1 MSKINVHREEW
12 NKNFPGKEQRKKIHT
27 LQDRDYCWN
36 RDPTDYADTQE
47 KQNSGEVWKLNW
59 GQKLEVLHDQLKSLD
74 FLFYP
79 IY

>member
-1 MSKINVHREEW
+1 MYTESSGTKIPQERNSI
-12 NKNFPGKEQRKKIHT
+12 RKFT
-27 LQDRDYCWN
+27 LFGIETILETEI
-36 RDPTDYADTQE
+36 PVTTADTQE